1 MATPLTSAQKVTLRN
16 FILADPTMGPQAQA
30 QDFASIR
37 NELNANAAPAFW
49 VWRTSV
55 SRADIYNTVDFE
67 GNSWSWTTYKNQ
79 SVTEQGAWTQIFMGD
94 IANFAQANVRA
105 GVSAI
110 FTGSAQANA
119 QDAHILS
126 VARRQANVTEKL
138 FATGTGSTADPAV
151 MTFEGTLTEQ
161 NVSDIVNGL

>member
-1 MATPLTSAQKVTLRN
+1 MVTLLTSAQKATLRN

-30 QDFASIR
+30 QDFASIK
-37 NELNANAAPAFW
+37 NELNANAAPDFW

-55 SRADIYNTVDFE
+55 SRADIYNTVDWE
-67 GNSWSWTTYKNQ
+67 GNSWNWTTYKNQ

-94 IANFAQANVRA
+94 IANFAQDNVRA
-105 GVSAI
+105 GVAAI

-119 QDAHILS
+119 QRDHCLS
-126 VARRQANVTEKL
+126 VGRRKANVTEKL
-138 FATGTGSTADPAV
+138 FAAGTGSTASPAA
-151 MTFEGTLTEQ
+151 MTFEGVLTEQ